1 MPHRFTR
8 WFVLLPCALGAAS
21 LFLARRAG
29 DGTAG
34 FYWATA
40 FTAVVYAFAWWVW
53 GCRAAFSGPHKL
65 LDVLRGALTGTTLT
79 AIFVLGALVV
89 QHIPL
94 LAGPAAEILQTP
106 AKGGYALTLLT
117 MVVNGIGEELVYR
130 DVVPGQLRALGQTT
144 LQARVWSTVL
154 YCLVTCVM
162 GVPLLVF
169 AAGVLGA
176 VAYVEAVRTGRLYSP
191 IAVHLTW
198 SIAMLFILPRF
209 F

>member
-1 MPHRFTR
+1 MTR
-8 WFVLLPCALGAAS
+8 QWLFLAPCALGALG

-40 FTAVVYAFAWWVW
+40 FTAVVYVAAWWLW
-53 GCRAAFSGPHKL
+53 GNRRAFMGPKKL
-65 LDVLRGALTGTTLT
+65 IDVLRGALIGAAL
-79 AIFVLGALVV
+79 ALVFVLGALVV
-89 QHIPL
+89 QHIPF
-94 LAGPAAEILQTP
+94 LAGPAAELLDTP
-106 AKGGYALTLLT
+106 DKGGYALTLLVL
-117 MVVNGIGEELVYR
+117 VVNGLGEELVFR
-130 DVVPGQLRALGQTT
+130 DVVPRQLRGMGQSVV
-144 LQARVWSTVL
+144 QAGVWSTLV

-176 VAYVEAVRTGRLYSP
+176 VAYFEAAKTGRLYSP

-198 SIAMLFILPRF
+198 SIGMLLILPQF
-209 F
+209 L

>member
-1 MPHRFTR
+1 MTR
-8 WFVLLPCALGAAS
+8 QWLFLAPCALGALG

-40 FTAVVYAFAWWVW
+40 FTAVVYAAAWWLW
-53 GCRAAFSGPHKL
+53 GNRQAFMGPKKL
-65 LDVLRGALTGTTLT
+65 IDVLRGTLIGAALALV
-79 AIFVLGALVV
+79 FVLGALVV
-89 QHIPL
+89 QHIPF
-94 LAGPAAEILQTP
+94 LAGPAAELLDTP
-106 AKGGYALTLLT
+106 DKGGYALTLLVL
-117 MVVNGIGEELVYR
+117 VVNGLGEELVFR
-130 DVVPGQLRALGQTT
+130 DVVPRQLRGMGQSVV
-144 LQARVWSTVL
+144 QAGVWSTLV

-176 VAYVEAVRTGRLYSP
+176 VAYFEAAKTGRLYSP

-198 SIAMLFILPRF
+198 SIGMLLILPQF
-209 F
+209 L

>member
-1 MPHRFTR
+1 MTR
-8 WFVLLPCALGAAS
+8 QWLFLAPCALGALG

-40 FTAVVYAFAWWVW
+40 FTAVVYAAAWWLW
-53 GCRAAFSGPHKL
+53 GNRQAFMGPKKL
-65 LDVLRGALTGTTLT
+65 IDVLRGALIGATL
-79 AIFVLGALVV
+79 ALVFVFGALVV
-89 QHIPL
+89 QHIPF
-94 LAGPAAEILQTP
+94 LAGPAAELLDTP
-106 AKGGYALTLLT
+106 DKGGYALTLLVL
-117 MVVNGIGEELVYR
+117 VVNGIGEELVFR
-130 DVVPGQLRALGQTT
+130 DVVPRQLRGMGQSVV
-144 LQARVWSTVL
+144 QAGVWSTLV

-176 VAYVEAVRTGRLYSP
+176 VTYYESVKTGRLYSP
-191 IAVHLTW
+191 VAVHLTW
-198 SIAMLFILPRF
+198 SIGMLLILPQF

>member
-1 MPHRFTR
+1 MTR
-8 WFVLLPCALGAAS
+8 QWLFLAPCALGALG

-40 FTAVVYAFAWWVW
+40 FTAVVYAAAWWLW
-53 GCRAAFSGPHKL
+53 GNRQAFMGPKKL
-65 LDVLRGALTGTTLT
+65 IDVLRGALIGAAL
-79 AIFVLGALVV
+79 ALVFVLGALVV
-89 QHIPL
+89 QHIPF
-94 LAGPAAEILQTP
+94 LAGPAAELLDTP
-106 AKGGYALTLLT
+106 DKGGYALTLLVL
-117 MVVNGIGEELVYR
+117 VVNGLGEELVFR
-130 DVVPGQLRALGQTT
+130 DVVPRQLRGMGQSVV
-144 LQARVWSTVL
+144 QAGVWSTLV

-176 VAYVEAVRTGRLYSP
+176 VAYFEAAKTGRLYSP

-198 SIAMLFILPRF
+198 SIGMLLILPQF
-209 F
+209 L

>member
-1 MPHRFTR
+1 MTR
-8 WFVLLPCALGAAS
+8 QWLFLAPCALGALG

-40 FTAVVYAFAWWVW
+40 FTAVVYAAAWWLW
-53 GCRAAFSGPHKL
+53 GNRQAFMGPKKL
-65 LDVLRGALTGTTLT
+65 IDVLRGALIGAAL
-79 AIFVLGALVV
+79 ALVFVLGALVV
-89 QHIPL
+89 QHIPF
-94 LAGPAAEILQTP
+94 LAGPAAELLDTP
-106 AKGGYALTLLT
+106 DKGGYALTLLVL
-117 MVVNGIGEELVYR
+117 VVNGLGEELVFR
-130 DVVPGQLRALGQTT
+130 DVVPRQLRGMGQSVV
-144 LQARVWSTVL
+144 QAGVWSTL
-154 YCLVTCVM
+154 AYSLVTCVM

-176 VAYVEAVRTGRLYSP
+176 VAYFEAAKTGRLYSP

-198 SIAMLFILPRF
+198 SIGMLLILPQF

>member
-1 MPHRFTR
+1 MTR
-8 WFVLLPCALGAAS
+8 QWLFLAPCALGALG

-40 FTAVVYAFAWWVW
+40 FTAVVYAAAWWLW
-53 GCRAAFSGPHKL
+53 GNRQAFMGPKKL
-65 LDVLRGALTGTTLT
+65 IDVLRGALIGAAL
-79 AIFVLGALVV
+79 ALVFVLGALVV
-89 QHIPL
+89 QHIPF
-94 LAGPAAEILQTP
+94 LAGPAAELLDTP
-106 AKGGYALTLLT
+106 DKGGYALTLLVL
-117 MVVNGIGEELVYR
+117 VVNGIGEELVFR
-130 DVVPGQLRALGQTT
+130 DVVPRQLRGMGQSVV
-144 LQARVWSTVL
+144 QAGVWSTLV

-176 VAYVEAVRTGRLYSP
+176 VAYFEAAKTGRLYSP

-198 SIAMLFILPRF
+198 SIGMLLILPQF
-209 F
+209 L

>member
-1 MPHRFTR
+1 MTR
-8 WFVLLPCALGAAS
+8 QWLFLVPCALGALG
-21 LFLARRAG
+21 LFLARRSG

-40 FTAVVYAFAWWVW
+40 FTAVVYASAWWLW
-53 GCRAAFSGPHKL
+53 GDRQAFMGPRKL
-65 LDVLRGALTGTTLT
+65 IDVLRGALIGAAL
-79 AIFVLGALVV
+79 ALVFVLGALVV
-89 QHIPL
+89 QHIPF
-94 LAGPAAEILQTP
+94 LAGPAAELLDTP
-106 AKGGYALTLLT
+106 DKGGYALTLLVL
-117 MVVNGIGEELVYR
+117 VVNGIGEELVFR
-130 DVVPGQLRALGQTT
+130 DVVPRQLRGMGQSVV
-144 LQARVWSTVL
+144 QAGVWSTLV

-176 VAYVEAVRTGRLYSP
+176 VAYFEAANTGRLYSP

-198 SIAMLFILPRF
+198 SIGMLLILPQF

>member
-1 MPHRFTR
+1 MTR
-8 WFVLLPCALGAAS
+8 QWLFLAPCALGALG

-40 FTAVVYAFAWWVW
+40 FTAVVYAAAWWLW
-53 GCRAAFSGPHKL
+53 GNRQAFMGPKKL
-65 LDVLRGALTGTTLT
+65 IDVLRGALIGAAL
-79 AIFVLGALVV
+79 ALVFVLGALVV
-89 QHIPL
+89 QHIPF
-94 LAGPAAEILQTP
+94 LAGPAAELLDTP
-106 AKGGYALTLLT
+106 DKGGYALTLLVL
-117 MVVNGIGEELVYR
+117 VVNGLGEELVFR
-130 DVVPGQLRALGQTT
+130 DVVPRQLRGMGQSVVQAGVLST
-144 LQARVWSTVL
+144 LV

-176 VAYVEAVRTGRLYSP
+176 VAYFEAAKTGRLYSP

-198 SIAMLFILPRF
+198 SIGMLLILPQF

>member
-1 MPHRFTR
+1 MTR
-8 WFVLLPCALGAAS
+8 QWLFLAPCALGALG

-40 FTAVVYAFAWWVW
+40 FTAVVYAAAWWLW
-53 GCRAAFSGPHKL
+53 GNRQAFMGPKKL
-65 LDVLRGALTGTTLT
+65 IDVLRGALIGAAL
-79 AIFVLGALVV
+79 ALVFVLGALVV
-89 QHIPL
+89 QHIPF
-94 LAGPAAEILQTP
+94 LASPAAELLDTP
-106 AKGGYALTLLT
+106 DKGGYALTLLVL
-117 MVVNGIGEELVYR
+117 VVNGLGEELVFR
-130 DVVPGQLRALGQTT
+130 DVVPRQLRGMGQSVV
-144 LQARVWSTVL
+144 QAGVWSTLV

-176 VAYVEAVRTGRLYSP
+176 VAYFEAATTGRLYSP

-198 SIAMLFILPRF
+198 SIGMLLILPQF
-209 F
+209 L

>member
-1 MPHRFTR
+1 MTR
-8 WFVLLPCALGAAS
+8 QWLFLAPCALGALG

-40 FTAVVYAFAWWVW
+40 FTAVVYAAAWWLW
-53 GCRAAFSGPHKL
+53 GNRQAFMGPKKL
-65 LDVLRGALTGTTLT
+65 IDVLRGALIGAAL
-79 AIFVLGALVV
+79 ALVFVLGALVV
-89 QHIPL
+89 QHIPF
-94 LAGPAAEILQTP
+94 LAGPAAELLDTP
-106 AKGGYALTLLT
+106 DKGGYALTLLVL
-117 MVVNGIGEELVYR
+117 VVNGIGEELVFR
-130 DVVPGQLRALGQTT
+130 DVVPRQLRGMGQSVV
-144 LQARVWSTVL
+144 QAGVWSTLV

-176 VAYVEAVRTGRLYSP
+176 VAYFKAAKTGRLYSP
-191 IAVHLTW
+191 VAVHLTW
-198 SIAMLFILPRF
+198 SIGMLLILPQF

>member
-1 MPHRFTR
+1 MTR
-8 WFVLLPCALGAAS
+8 QWLFLAPCALGALG

-40 FTAVVYAFAWWVW
+40 FTAVVYAAAWWLW
-53 GCRAAFSGPHKL
+53 GNRQAFMGPKKL
-65 LDVLRGALTGTTLT
+65 IDVLRGTLIGAALALV
-79 AIFVLGALVV
+79 FVLGALVV
-89 QHIPL
+89 QHIPF
-94 LAGPAAEILQTP
+94 LAGPAAELLDTP
-106 AKGGYALTLLT
+106 DKGGYALTLLVL
-117 MVVNGIGEELVYR
+117 VVNGIGEELVFR
-130 DVVPGQLRALGQTT
+130 DVVPRQLRGMGQSVV
-144 LQARVWSTVL
+144 QAGVWSTLV

-176 VAYVEAVRTGRLYSP
+176 VAYFEAAKTGRLYSP
-191 IAVHLTW
+191 VAVHLTW
-198 SIAMLFILPRF
+198 SIGMLLILPQF

>member
-1 MPHRFTR
+1 VTR
-8 WFVLLPCALGAAS
+8 QWLFLVPCALGALG
-21 LFLARRAG
+21 LFLARRSG

-40 FTAVVYAFAWWVW
+40 FTAVVYASAWWLW
-53 GCRAAFSGPHKL
+53 GDRQAFMGPRKL
-65 LDVLRGALTGTTLT
+65 IDVLRGALIGAAL
-79 AIFVLGALVV
+79 ALVFVLGALVV
-89 QHIPL
+89 QHIPF
-94 LAGPAAEILQTP
+94 LAGPAAELLDTP
-106 AKGGYALTLLT
+106 DKGGYALTLLVL
-117 MVVNGIGEELVYR
+117 VVNGIGEELVFR
-130 DVVPGQLRALGQTT
+130 DVVPRQLRGMGQSVV
-144 LQARVWSTVL
+144 QAGVWSTLV

-176 VAYVEAVRTGRLYSP
+176 VAYFEAANTGRLYSP

-198 SIAMLFILPRF
+198 SIGMLLILPQF

>member
-1 MPHRFTR
+1 MTR
-8 WFVLLPCALGAAS
+8 QWLFLAPCALGALG

-40 FTAVVYAFAWWVW
+40 FTAVVYAAAWWLW
-53 GCRAAFSGPHKL
+53 GNRQAFMGPKKL
-65 LDVLRGALTGTTLT
+65 IDVLRGALIGAAL
-79 AIFVLGALVV
+79 ALVFVLGALVV
-89 QHIPL
+89 QHIPF
-94 LAGPAAEILQTP
+94 LAGPAAELLDTP
-106 AKGGYALTLLT
+106 DKGGYALALLVL
-117 MVVNGIGEELVYR
+117 VVNGLGEELVFR
-130 DVVPGQLRALGQTT
+130 DVVPRQLRGMGQSVV
-144 LQARVWSTVL
+144 QAGVWSTLV

-176 VAYVEAVRTGRLYSP
+176 VAYFEAATTGRLYSP

-198 SIAMLFILPRF
+198 SIGMLLILPQF
-209 F
+209 L

>member
-1 MPHRFTR
+1 M
-8 WFVLLPCALGAAS
+8 PCALGALG
-21 LFLARRAG
+21 LFLARRSG

-40 FTAVVYAFAWWVW
+40 FTAVVYASAWWLW
-53 GCRAAFSGPHKL
+53 GDRQAFMGPRKL
-65 LDVLRGALTGTTLT
+65 IDVLRGALIGAAL
-79 AIFVLGALVV
+79 ALVFVLGALVV
-89 QHIPL
+89 QHIPF
-94 LAGPAAEILQTP
+94 LAGPAAELLDTP
-106 AKGGYALTLLT
+106 DKGGYALTLLVL
-117 MVVNGIGEELVYR
+117 VVNGIGEELVFR
-130 DVVPGQLRALGQTT
+130 DVVPRQLRGMGQSVV
-144 LQARVWSTVL
+144 QAGVWSTLV

-176 VAYVEAVRTGRLYSP
+176 VAYFEAANTGRLYSP

-198 SIAMLFILPRF
+198 SIGMLLILPQF

>member
-1 MPHRFTR
+1 MTR
-8 WFVLLPCALGAAS
+8 QWLFLAPCALGALG

-40 FTAVVYAFAWWVW
+40 FTAVVYAAAWWLW
-53 GCRAAFSGPHKL
+53 GNRQAFMGPKKL
-65 LDVLRGALTGTTLT
+65 IDVLRGALIGAAL
-79 AIFVLGALVV
+79 ALVFVLGALVV
-89 QHIPL
+89 QHIPF
-94 LAGPAAEILQTP
+94 LAGPAAELLDTP
-106 AKGGYALTLLT
+106 DKGGYALTLLVL
-117 MVVNGIGEELVYR
+117 VVNGLGEELVFR
-130 DVVPGQLRALGQTT
+130 DVVPRQLRGMGQSVV
-144 LQARVWSTVL
+144 QAGVWSTLV

-176 VAYVEAVRTGRLYSP
+176 VAYFEAAKTGRLYSP
-191 IAVHLTW
+191 VAVHLTW
-198 SIAMLFILPRF
+198 SIGMLLILPQF

>member
-1 MPHRFTR
+1 MTR
-8 WFVLLPCALGAAS
+8 QWLFLAPCALGALG

-40 FTAVVYAFAWWVW
+40 FTAVVYAAAWWLW
-53 GCRAAFSGPHKL
+53 GNRQAFMGPKKL
-65 LDVLRGALTGTTLT
+65 IDVLRGALIGAAL
-79 AIFVLGALVV
+79 ALVFVLGALVV
-89 QHIPL
+89 QHIPF
-94 LAGPAAEILQTP
+94 LAGPAAELLDTP
-106 AKGGYALTLLT
+106 DKGGYALTLLVL
-117 MVVNGIGEELVYR
+117 VVNGLGEELVFR
-130 DVVPGQLRALGQTT
+130 DVVPRQLRGMGQSVV
-144 LQARVWSTVL
+144 QAGVWSTLV

-176 VAYVEAVRTGRLYSP
+176 VAYFEAATTGRLYSP

-198 SIAMLFILPRF
+198 SIGMLLILPQF
-209 F
+209 L

>member
-1 MPHRFTR
+1 MTR
-8 WFVLLPCALGAAS
+8 QWLFLVPCALGALG

-40 FTAVVYAFAWWVW
+40 FTAVVYAAAWWLW
-53 GCRAAFSGPHKL
+53 GNRQAFMGPKKL
-65 LDVLRGALTGTTLT
+65 IDVLRGTLIGAALALV
-79 AIFVLGALVV
+79 FVLGALVV
-89 QHIPL
+89 QHIPV
-94 LAGPAAEILQTP
+94 LAGPAAELLQTP
-106 AKGGYALTLLT
+106 NKGGYALTLLVL
-117 MVVNGIGEELVYR
+117 VVNGIGEELVFR
-130 DVVPGQLRALGQTT
+130 DVVPCQLRGMGQSVV
-144 LQARVWSTVL
+144 QAGVWSTLV

-176 VAYVEAVRTGRLYSP
+176 VAYFEAAKTGRLYSP

-198 SIAMLFILPRF
+198 SIGMLLILPHF

>member
-1 MPHRFTR
+1 MTR
-8 WFVLLPCALGAAS
+8 QWLFLAPCALGALG

-40 FTAVVYAFAWWVW
+40 FTAVVYAAAWWLW
-53 GCRAAFSGPHKL
+53 GNRQAFMGPKKL
-65 LDVLRGALTGTTLT
+65 IDVLRGALIGAAL
-79 AIFVLGALVV
+79 ALVFVLGALVV
-89 QHIPL
+89 QHIPF
-94 LAGPAAEILQTP
+94 LAGPAAELLDTP
-106 AKGGYALTLLT
+106 DKGGYALTLLVL
-117 MVVNGIGEELVYR
+117 VVNGIGEELVFR
-130 DVVPGQLRALGQTT
+130 DVVPRQLRSMGQSVV
-144 LQARVWSTVL
+144 QAGAWSTVA
-154 YCLVTCVM
+154 YCVVTIVM

-176 VAYVEAVRTGRLYSP
+176 VAYVEAERTGRLYSP

-198 SIAMLFILPRF
+198 SIAMLFILPQF

>member
-1 MPHRFTR
+1 MTR
-8 WFVLLPCALGAAS
+8 QWLFVVPCALGALG

-40 FTAVVYAFAWWVW
+40 FTAVVYAVAWWLW
-53 GCRAAFSGPHKL
+53 GSRRAFAGPKKL
-65 LDVLRGALTGTTLT
+65 VDVLRGALIGAAL
-79 AIFVLGALVV
+79 ALVFVLGAVV
-89 QHIPL
+89 VSRIPA
-94 LAGPAAEILQTP
+94 LAGPAAELLQTP
-106 AKGGYALTLLT
+106 NKGGYFLTLLVL
-117 MVVNGIGEELVYR
+117 VVNGIGEELVFR
-130 DVVPGQLRALGQTT
+130 DAVPRQLRAMGQSVV
-144 LQARVWSTVL
+144 QAGVWSTVI

-176 VAYVEAVRTGRLYSP
+176 VAYLESVKTGRLYSP

-198 SIAMLFILPRF
+198 SIGMLFILPQF